1 MADVS
6 IYLPMLKA
14 LLQIL
19 IYSFV
24 RDLAQQGQ
32 IRDTNFLL
40 LRDFERSLLDLRLPA
55 ICAA

>member
-40 LRDFERSLLDLRLPA
+40 LRDFERSLLDLRLPS